1 MANQLVKYYVG
12 FNTRNYEE
20 SGGVFDS
27 YNVAVIEQD
36 LMNAIFTERGQ
47 RLMMPNYGTR
57 IPLMTFEPG
66 DQQTMDIIT
75 MDLSDVFK
83 KEPRVKL
90 MNLDIVPMA
99 EKNALIAIAKV
110 LYLEYNVT
118 KDLYIEVHSK

>member
-20 SGGVFDS
+20 SGGAFDS